1 MPIDYK
7 KYPSDWKERRER
19 ILKRAKNKCESCGVK
34 NGDFG
39 YRDKEG
45 KFYSAKE
52 IEDALSLRGYDYF
65 FHELSNIDE
74 EDDMPIKIVLTIAH
88 LDHDEENHDVKDER
102 LKALCQRCH
111 LRYDAKEKSRRRKKK
126 KAVNDLFEGSPL

>member
-19 ILKRAKNKCESCGVK
+19 ILKRADNKCEFCGVENK
-34 NGDFG
+34 KVGWRMPDGRFLTE
-39 YRDKEG
+39 KETRQL
-45 KFYSAKE
+45 YQYESDIE
-52 IEDALSLRGYDYF
+52 IDGGRL
-65 FHELSNIDE
+65 
-74 EDDMPIKIVLTIAH
+74 MQIVLTIAH
-88 LDHDEENHDVKDER
+88 LDHDEENHDVKDDR

-126 KAVNDLFEGSPL
+126 KAVSDLFE